1 MSQEDKVWDHCG
13 GCFRDFAAV
22 LVVDECCAS
31 GWTSVFGGQLGMD
44 RISELAQSMG
54 KEQRNVTGDDWV
66 GET

>member
-1 MSQEDKVWDHCG
+1 MCSCCCALVVATV
-13 GCFRDFAAV
+13 FVAAV